1 MEKKYLKNHLYAGV
15 VLLKEKT
22 GVGDLWKE
30 IRQVSFHKHEDVEA
44 IQAAFDHS
52 NEMAGSLAED
62 VY

>member
-1 MEKKYLKNHLYAGV
+1 M
-15 VLLKEKT
+15 LLKEKT

-52 NEMAGSLAED
+52 NEMAGSLAVD